1 MHSGVC
7 TEKPGVMQSIHLHLY
22 RDPCRLRDTRRWQT
36 HGTVCG
42 PRNSKLREKKKEQR
56 VLQEQLMAQYCELFC
71 LTSLWRPFNHKICFF
86 KKNICIHKKVPS
98 IQVSDKQL
106 RDRRRHKEE
115 CTCPLSQ
122 TNASR
127 QTDWNAC
134 VHPHSHPLKKCFCSS
149 RLFTSCWGWYQLYH
163 CLPLKWDPPIPKCHS
178 AWHGWH
184 DIWRCYQVSDSG
196 IYIWTLPLIWRGGGS
211 KNVDICDSWRV
222 SWLPL
227 RLSLSVP
234 NSIFLLHC
242 LKFFILSSLSIL
254 TQSVCFAHCQ
264 AACLLMCTTALSHY
278 HICVVLS
285 VILPAKPHSCQT
297 IWQALVKQEKLVCCR
312 PRNSRGFDWKAVVSF
327 CWAN

>member
-7 TEKPGVMQSIHLHLY
+7 IEKPGVMQSIHLHLY
-22 RDPCRLRDTRRWQT
+22 RDPCRLRDTRSWQT

-42 PRNSKLREKKKEQR
+42 PRNSKLREKKEQR

-71 LTSLWRPFNHKICFF
+71 LTSLWRPFDHKICFF
-86 KKNICIHKKVPS
+86 KKKNICIHKKVLT

-196 IYIWTLPLIWRGGGS
+196 IYIWTLSLIWRGGEQKCGHLWQLARELTPS
-211 KNVDICDSWRV
+211 PSLTLCTQQYFSLALFEILHSFFFIHSHTICLLRSLSSCLLAHV
-222 SWLPL
+222 HYCALPL
-227 RLSLSVP
+227 SYMCGFVC
-234 NSIFLLHC
+234 NSARKATQLPDNLT
-242 LKFFILSSLSIL
+242 SI
-254 TQSVCFAHCQ
+254 
-264 AACLLMCTTALSHY
+264 
-278 HICVVLS
+278 
-285 VILPAKPHSCQT
+285 
-297 IWQALVKQEKLVCCR
+297 
-312 PRNSRGFDWKAVVSF
+312 G
-327 CWAN
+327 